1 MCGIYGFVSAT
12 GDLGA
17 PDHVRATLTAMDRAI
32 FHRGPDDNGTYDDGR
47 CAMGMRRLS
56 IIDLGGGKQPIGNED
71 GRYWIVFNGEIY
83 NYRRLRDGLLARG
96 HHFKT
101 TSDTECILHL
111 YEERGEACVDELE
124 GMFGFAIWDK
134 ERQELFIA
142 RDRMGIKPMY
152 FSATPRGLVFGSELK
167 SLIHHP
173 DVRKSVSPEALSHY
187 LSFGT
192 TPPAQSILD
201 GVRKLLPGHLLRY
214 KKGEVTVRRYWQLP
228 HDEKVCDPNKPQTMD
243 DEARTLR
250 GLIREAVRS
259 HLVADV
265 PVGAFLSGG
274 VDSATVVGTM
284 AELGARPK
292 TFSIGFDEAEYNELD
307 AARIIAKKFNTDHH
321 ELVVRPDAWALTEEL
336 PWYLDEPFAD
346 VSAIPTFLVSK
357 LAAEQVKVVLSGDG
371 GDEIFGGYERY
382 GWALNEARRFDWMP
396 PVAKRALHA
405 FAMRLPES
413 ALGKNYMLHAAKDAH
428 LRYVDGQS
436 MFPLRIREKLIG
448 PELRAQLQ
456 NKNCATAQA
465 TMDRM
470 AMLAA
475 APGDLAKRLMHL
487 DIETYL
493 PLDILT
499 KVDRMTMARSLEAR
513 PPLLDHKLVEH
524 AFKLPTRLKLAADGT
539 QKAILKRAVA
549 DLLPP
554 EILSRPKKGFGVPID
569 KWFRGP
575 LAAPA
580 EALLTDKRTME
591 RGWLEPSTVRAIVD
605 EHFRGRRDH
614 ALPMWSLMM
623 LELWCRRFLDQTDVV
638 QTHNLEAAHG

>member
-1 MCGIYGFVSAT
+1 MCGIYGFVAAS
-12 GDLGA
+12 GDLGE
-17 PDHVRATLTAMDRAI
+17 PERVQATLTAMDRAI
-32 FHRGPDDNGTYDDGR
+32 FHRGPDENGTYFDGR

-56 IIDLGGGKQPIGNED
+56 IIDLGGGKQPIANED
-71 GRYWIVFNGEIY
+71 ERLWVVFNGEIY
-83 NYRRLRDGLLARG
+83 NYKTLRDDLIVRS
-96 HHFKT
+96 HNFTT
-101 TSDTECILHL
+101 TSDTEVLVHL
-111 YEERGEACVDELE
+111 YEERGDALVDALD

-134 ERQELFIA
+134 EKQELLLA
-142 RDRMGIKPMY
+142 RDRLGIKPLY
-152 FSATPRGLVFGSELK
+152 YSATPRGLVFGSELK

-173 DVRKSVSPEALSHY
+173 DVRRNVSPEALSHY

-192 TPPAQSILD
+192 TPPEQSILA

-214 KKGEVTVRRYWQLP
+214 RRGEATIRRYWQLP
-228 HDEKVCDPNKPQTMD
+228 RGEKLCDARAPQTMEE
-243 DEARTLR
+243 EARLVR
-250 GLIREAVRS
+250 GMIREAVRS

-274 VDSATVVGTM
+274 IDSATVVGTM

-307 AARIIAKKFNTDHH
+307 GARIIARKFDTDHH

-382 GWALNEARRFDWMP
+382 GWAIREQRNFDWMP
-396 PVAKRALHA
+396 SLMKRALHELA
-405 FAMRLPES
+405 ARLPDS
-413 ALGKNYMLHAAKDAH
+413 TLGKNYLLHAAKDAH

-436 MFPLRIREKLIG
+436 LYPLRIKERLVA
-448 PELRAQLQ
+448 PALRAELAER
-456 NKNCATAQA
+456 NCALAQS
-465 TMDRM
+465 TEERL
-470 AMLAA
+470 AMLAS
-475 APGDLAKRLMHL
+475 APGDLPRRLMHL
-487 DIETYL
+487 DLETYL

-499 KVDRMTMARSLEAR
+499 KVDRMTMAHSLEAR
-513 PPLLDHKLVEH
+513 PPLLDHHLVEH
-524 AFKLPTRLKLAADGT
+524 ALTLPTRLKLDARGT

-554 EILSRPKKGFGVPID
+554 EILTRPKKGFGVPIN

-575 LAAPA
+575 LAEPA
-580 EALLTDKRTME
+580 QALLTDKRAVE
-591 RGWLEPSTVRAIVD
+591 RGWLDPATVRAVVD
-605 EHFRGRRDH
+605 EHRRGRRDH
-614 ALPMWSLMM
+614 ALSMWSLMM
-623 LELWCRRFLDQTDVV
+623 LELWCRRFLDGADVV
-638 QTHNLEAAHG
+638 QTHNLEVAHG